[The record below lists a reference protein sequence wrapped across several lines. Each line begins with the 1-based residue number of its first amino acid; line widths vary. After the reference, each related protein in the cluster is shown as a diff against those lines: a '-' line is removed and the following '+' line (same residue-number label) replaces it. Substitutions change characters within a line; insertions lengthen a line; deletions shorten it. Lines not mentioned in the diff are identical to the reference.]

1 MFETTNELSGYLA
14 PNERVLWQG
23 QGRRRLNSTA
33 AGGFFFV
40 ALFVAMALIFVALFL
55 ASARAGR
62 SGDDEAVVLIV
73 LPIIFISIGLGVG
86 IPLVLLGQRT
96 SNARYFVTNAA
107 AMIVY
112 PPTTWLGRRVTVV
125 PLRSISQLTLTENRD
140 GTGSLT
146 FGQHPF
152 SGYGRYSGTWWMDS
166 VAAFSNI
173 EQPQMVYQLIRK
185 QMAEP

>member
-40 ALFVAMALIFVALFL
+40 ALFVALALIFVALFL

-73 LPIIFISIGLGVG
+73 LPIVFISIGLGVG

-96 SNARYFVTNAA
+96 SNARYFVTTASA
-107 AMIVY
+107 VIVY
-112 PPTTWLGRRVTVV
+112 PPTTWSGRRVTVV
-125 PLRSISQLTLTENRD
+125 PLKNVPQLTLTENRD

-146 FGQHPF
+146 FGQPPF
-152 SGYGRYSGTWWMDS
+152 SGYGRYSGTWLMDS
-166 VAAFSNI
+166 TAAFFNI